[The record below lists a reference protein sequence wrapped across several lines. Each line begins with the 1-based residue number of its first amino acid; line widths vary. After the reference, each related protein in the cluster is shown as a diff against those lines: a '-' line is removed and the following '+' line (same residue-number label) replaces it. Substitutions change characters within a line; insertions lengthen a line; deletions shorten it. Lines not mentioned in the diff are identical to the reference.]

1 MAYTAKD
8 PCPPHNFLYLT
19 ETKSW
24 RCEYKG
30 KGENVHLLTHAP
42 ARGVG
47 KKLSQDAATY
57 KLNWF
62 DCIYE
67 WSLLQHREVLQYH
80 SHLLLRY
87 ERKQDRITAKDQC
100 PHSIFCTQE
109 KQKLGG
115 VEKKKGE
122 KVSQL
127 THTTARGMGK

>member
-1 MAYTAKD
+1 M
-8 PCPPHNFLYLT
+8 
-19 ETKSW
+19 
-24 RCEYKG
+24 
-30 KGENVHLLTHAP
+30 THAP

-47 KKLSQDAATY
+47 KKLSQDTATY
-57 KLNWF
+57 KLSWF

-100 PHSIFCTQE
+100 GKE
-109 KQKLGG
+109 
-115 VEKKKGE
+115 EGE

-127 THTTARGMGK
+127 THTTARGMGNNIYQDLLMKLINAHKY